1 MTTSKPYFILYA
13 HNQVVEGEKRAAI
26 YDLKQARVF
35 YIPKVLVGI
44 LEELRERTLSE
55 VIELYAADQP
65 EALLQYIDFLQDYD
79 LGFYVDDP
87 QKFPQLSLCYYY
99 PGTIQN
105 AIVLSDLRS
114 YDLGAALHGLAEQGC
129 RFLNL
134 FIDLQATLDFE
145 KLWQGLEQVADSIFV
160 SIQLAIRGA
169 EAVPQASLKALYLQ
183 YKKLSKI
190 TICEADERSSVQPG
204 LIHYSEKNLADLL
217 APTSDQLILN
227 IPFFSEAIRFN
238 PYYYQKVVIGWK
250 GEIKNGVNT
259 RKEFGYIQYDSLE
272 RITTSTDFQALWE
285 VNADR
290 ITELQNSELRY
301 AQFLNQALDVDAKE
315 ALQIIKPVLS

>member
-1 MTTSKPYFILYA
+1 MTTSKPYFILFA

-44 LEELRERTLSE
+44 LEELREQPLDKIVET
-55 VIELYAADQP
+55 YAADQP
-65 EALLQYIDFLQDYD
+65 KALLQYIDFLQDYD

-87 QKFPQLSLCYYY
+87 QKFPQLPLFYYY

-105 AIVLSDLRS
+105 AIVLSDLKS
-114 YDLGAALHGLAEQGC
+114 YDLGTALRELPAQGC

-134 FIDLQATLDFE
+134 FIDLQDDLDFE
-145 KLWQGLEQVADSIFV
+145 RLWQALGQVAQSILV
-160 SIQLAIRGA
+160 SIQLVIRGA
-169 EAVPQASLKALYLQ
+169 EALPSASLKALYLQ
-183 YKKLSKI
+183 HKKLSQI
-190 TICEADERSSVQPG
+190 TICESNANRVDSEIP
-204 LIHYSEKNLADLL
+204 IHYSEGSLEEFL

-238 PYYYQKVVIGWK
+238 PYYYQKVVISWK
-250 GEIKNGVNT
+250 GEIKNGINT
-259 RKEFGYIQYDSLE
+259 QKEFGWIQDDSLGE
-272 RITTSTDFQALWE
+272 IVTSVDFQQLWE
-285 VNADR
+285 VNADQ

-301 AQFLNQALDVDAKE
+301 AKFINQALE
-315 ALQIIKPVLS
+315 IGREEQFQIRKPVLS

>member
-1 MTTSKPYFILYA
+1 MTPSKPYFILYA

-44 LEELRERTLSE
+44 LEELREQPLDQIVAT
-55 VIELYAADQP
+55 YAADQP
-65 EALLQYIDFLQDYD
+65 KALLQYIDFLQDYD

-87 QKFPQLSLCYYY
+87 QKFPQLPLCYYY

-114 YDLGAALHGLAEQGC
+114 YDLGTALRELPAQGC
-129 RFLNL
+129 RFLHL
-134 FIDLQATLDFE
+134 FIDLQDDLDFE
-145 KLWQGLEQVADSIFV
+145 RLWQALGQVAQSILV
-160 SIQLAIRGA
+160 SIQLVIRGA
-169 EAVPQASLKALYLQ
+169 EAIPLASLKALYLQ
-183 YKKLSKI
+183 HKKLSRI
-190 TICEADERSSVQPG
+190 TICESSVNQVDAEIPIYYNEG
-204 LIHYSEKNLADLL
+204 NLEEFL

-250 GEIKNGVNT
+250 GEIKNGINT
-259 RKEFGYIQYDSLE
+259 QKEFGRIQEDSLGE
-272 RITTSTDFQALWE
+272 IVTASDFQQLWE
-285 VNADR
+285 VNADQ

-301 AQFLNQALDVDAKE
+301 AKFINQALEVGQE
-315 ALQIIKPVLS
+315 EQFQIRKPVLS